1 LEAVKIEGSEEDDSV
16 EVERVGRE
24 KIAEVGVKECP
35 LRVKR
40 GKG

>member
-1 LEAVKIEGSEEDDSV
+1 MEAVKIEGSEDDSV